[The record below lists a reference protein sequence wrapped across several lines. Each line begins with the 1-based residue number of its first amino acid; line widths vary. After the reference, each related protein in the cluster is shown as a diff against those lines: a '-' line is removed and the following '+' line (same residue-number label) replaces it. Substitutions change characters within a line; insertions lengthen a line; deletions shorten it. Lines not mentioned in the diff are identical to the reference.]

1 MIKDANK
8 KDKILIVDD
17 SPANIQIINNILKD
31 DYEIFF
37 ATDGISGLKKA
48 YDLNPD
54 IILLDVL
61 MPDID
66 GYEVLSRLKSDLLT
80 RDIPVIFITSLDSVE
95 QEIKGLEAGAVDYIT
110 KPIVGALLKARV
122 KTHLELK
129 KQNDFLKKLTMIDGL
144 TGIANKR
151 RLNEYLEKWYR
162 ILLRKK
168 LPLSVFMIDIDHFKL
183 YNDTY
188 GHLAGDD
195 CLKQIA
201 DALRDS
207 LKRPYDLAA
216 RFGGEEF
223 ACVIPETNIND
234 ALFIAKRIKNNI
246 DSLKLEHKSSP
257 VSPFVTVSIGGVTKI
272 PDQLDKHNEM
282 LQKADEAL
290 YKAKQNGRNQI
301 LIEEL

>member
-66 GYEVLSRLKSDLLT
+66 GYEVLSKLKSDLTT
-80 RDIPVIFITSLDSVE
+80 RDIPVIFITALDSVE

-195 CLKQIA
+195 CLKQVA

>member
-272 PDQLDKHNEM
+272 PDQLNKHNEM

>member
-1 MIKDANK
+1 MSSITK

-37 ATDGISGLKKA
+37 GTDGTSGLKKA
-48 YDLNPD
+48 YDINPD
-54 IILLDVL
+54 LILLDVL
-61 MPDID
+61 MPDMD
-66 GYEVLSRLKSDLLT
+66 GYEVLAKLKSDLTT
-80 RDIPVIFITSLDSVE
+80 RDIPVIFITALDSVE

-162 ILLRKK
+162 ILLRKQ
-168 LPLSVFMIDIDHFKL
+168 LPLSVFMIDIDYFKL

-195 CLKQIA
+195 CLKQVAEAI
-201 DALRDS
+201 RNS

-223 ACVIPETNIND
+223 ACVIPEASVKD
-234 ALFIAKRIKNNI
+234 AIVIANRIKESI
-246 DSLKLEHKSSP
+246 DDLKLEHKSSP
-257 VSPFVTVSIGGVTKI
+257 ISPFVTISIGGVSKI
-272 PDQLDKHNEM
+272 PDELDKHNEM